1 MRPAVTRATRIG
13 QRVVTVVAL
22 LAGGALL
29 FSVLGGGDDGLEMDT
44 AVDERGYYL
53 NDAVLTEL
61 GADGRPRVVV
71 RARSIEQQLS
81 DQSVRLDALELDYS
95 TERQG
100 RWQVTA
106 QTGRMPSDRGS
117 LLLAGDV
124 RVTGAADAGQGKAV
138 IRTDELAYDT
148 RSNVVQTA
156 APVVVEFGPHELRGR
171 GMRVGL
177 NEGTLRLES
186 NVHGQFKP

>member
-1 MRPAVTRATRIG
+1 MSQRA
-13 QRVVTVVAL
+13 VTVVAL
-22 LAGGALL
+22 LAGGAML
-29 FSVLGGGDDGLEMDT
+29 FSLLTGGGDDVTETDAGL
-44 AVDERGYYL
+44 DERGYYL
-53 NDAVLTEL
+53 NDATLTEL
-61 GADGRPRVVV
+61 GLDGRPRVVV
-71 RARSIEQQLS
+71 RARSIEQQLT
-81 DQSVRLDALELDYS
+81 DQSVHLTALKLDYS
-95 TERQG
+95 TPEQG
-100 RWQVTA
+100 RWRVTA

-124 RVTGAADAGQGKAV
+124 RVTGTATAGQAEAV

-156 APVVVEFGPHELRGR
+156 AAVVVEFGPHELRGR
-171 GMRVGL
+171 GLRVGM

>member
-1 MRPAVTRATRIG
+1 MSQRA
-13 QRVVTVVAL
+13 VTVVAL
-22 LAGGALL
+22 LAGGAMLFGLL
-29 FSVLGGGDDGLEMDT
+29 TGGDEDLTETDA

-53 NDAVLTEL
+53 NDASLTEL
-61 GADGRPRVVV
+61 GLDGQPRVVV
-71 RARSIEQQLS
+71 RARSIEQQLT
-81 DQSVRLDALELDYS
+81 DQSVHLTALELDYS
-95 TERQG
+95 TPQQG
-100 RWQVTA
+100 RWRVTA

-124 RVTGAADAGQGKAV
+124 RVTGTATAGQAEAV

>member
-1 MRPAVTRATRIG
+1 
-13 QRVVTVVAL
+13 VVAL

-29 FSVLGGGDDGLEMDT
+29 FSLLGGGDDDLEMDT

-53 NDAVLTEL
+53 NDATLTEL

>member
-1 MRPAVTRATRIG
+1 MSQRAVTA
-13 QRVVTVVAL
+13 VAL
-22 LAGGALL
+22 LAGGAMLFGLL
-29 FSVLGGGDDGLEMDT
+29 AGGDEDVTETDT
-44 AVDERGYYL
+44 AVDGRGYYL
-53 NDAVLTEL
+53 NDAILTEL

-71 RARSIEQQLS
+71 RARSIEQQLT
-81 DQSVRLDALELDYS
+81 DQSVHLAALELDYS
-95 TERQG
+95 TPEQG
-100 RWQVTA
+100 RWRVTA
-106 QTGRMPSDRGS
+106 QTGRMPSDHGS

-124 RVTGAADAGQGKAV
+124 RVTGTATAGQAEAV

-148 RSNVVQTA
+148 RSNIVQTA

-171 GMRVGL
+171 GLRVGL

>member
-1 MRPAVTRATRIG
+1 MSQRAVAL
-13 QRVVTVVAL
+13 VAL

-29 FSVLGGGDDGLEMDT
+29 FRLLTGSGDDGTETDA

-53 NDAVLTEL
+53 NDATLTEL
-61 GADGRPRVVV
+61 GPDGRPRVVV
-71 RARSIEQQLS
+71 RARSIEQQLA
-81 DQSVRLDALELDYS
+81 DQSVLLDSLELDYS
-95 TERQG
+95 TSQQG
-100 RWQVTA
+100 RWRVTA

-124 RVTGAADAGQGKAV
+124 RVTGAATADRGEAV

-148 RSNVVQTA
+148 RRNVVQTA
-156 APVVVEFGPHELRGR
+156 APVTIDFGPHELRGR
-171 GMRVGL
+171 GLRVGL